1 MGRKSI
7 RIAEDDHVE
16 EITTTFKKQDDGLFR
31 KILNYSLRD
40 RTSGNVLKKLREEDT
55 NEFYEKTDNEEFDH
69 SISFQDFD
77 GEDVLIKLKLVKQ
90 VDD

>member
-7 RIAEDDHVE
+7 RIAGDDHVE
-16 EITTTFKKQDDGLFR
+16 EVTTTFKKQPDGLFR

-55 NEFYEKTDNEEFDH
+55 DELYEKTSDEDYDH

-77 GEDVLIKLKLVKQ
+77 GEDVLIKLRLVKQ
-90 VDD
+90 LDD